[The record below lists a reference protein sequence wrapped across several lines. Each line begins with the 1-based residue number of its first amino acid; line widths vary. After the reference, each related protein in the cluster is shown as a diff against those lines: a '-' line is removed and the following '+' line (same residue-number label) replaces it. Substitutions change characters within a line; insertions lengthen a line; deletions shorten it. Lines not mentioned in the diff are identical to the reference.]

1 MVSCAQLN
9 KAEVCEYIWLTQ
21 CQQTLG
27 LVKLILERGGGEFPG
42 RGEYEKI
49 LFVVFLKSHSVTQS
63 VSLSVSLSVGLINDI
78 SF

>member
-27 LVKLILERGGGEFPG
+27 LVKLILERGREFPG
-42 RGEYEKI
+42 GGGYEKI
-49 LFVVFLKSHSVTQS
+49 LIVVFLKSHSVTQS
-63 VSLSVSLSVGLINDI
+63 VSLSVSLSVELINDI